1 MPASLLKIAL
11 KNLVRRNIGTPGII
25 FVLQLKKICKYINI
39 CTGESDPE
47 HDEQELII
55 EDLSEMINL

>member
-1 MPASLLKIAL
+1 M
-11 KNLVRRNIGTPGII
+11 RWNICTPEII